1 MLEELKL
8 YIEEFIEDNHSLVI
22 SNELSNEQKE
32 FKKKYNSLIRK
43 NVKDKA
49 GVYIWENA
57 VTKEIIY
64 IGMAGRINNK
74 GVLKSHSLVKRLTA
88 SRGKNT
94 KGKDILTS
102 VFIFGLLNDPKE
114 LLMKNYEKIKPIR
127 KIKINIYYSK
137 QNIPSTYLESILLYQ
152 YFIRCKKLPH
162 LNNTF

>member
-8 YIEEFIEDNHSLVI
+8 YIEEFIEDYHSLFI
-22 SNELSNEQKE
+22 SNELSNEKIE
-32 FKKKYNSLIRK
+32 FKKKYNSLIKK

-74 GVLKSHSLVKRLTA
+74 GELKSHSLVKRLRA
-88 SRGKNT
+88 SRGKNI
-94 KGKDILTS
+94 KGKDVLTN

-127 KIKINIYYSK
+127 KIEINIFYSK

-152 YFIRCKKLPH
+152 YFIRFKKLPD

>member
-8 YIEEFIEDNHSLVI
+8 YIEEFIENYHSLFI
-22 SNELSNEQKE
+22 SNELSNKKKE
-32 FKKKYNSLIRK
+32 FKKKYNSLIKK

-74 GVLKSHSLVKRLTA
+74 GELKSHSLVKRLRA
-88 SRGKNT
+88 SRGKNI
-94 KGKDILTS
+94 KGKDVLTNA
-102 VFIFGLLNDPKE
+102 FIFGLLNDPKE

-127 KIKINIYYSK
+127 KIEINIFYSK

-152 YFIRCKKLPH
+152 YFIRFKKLPD